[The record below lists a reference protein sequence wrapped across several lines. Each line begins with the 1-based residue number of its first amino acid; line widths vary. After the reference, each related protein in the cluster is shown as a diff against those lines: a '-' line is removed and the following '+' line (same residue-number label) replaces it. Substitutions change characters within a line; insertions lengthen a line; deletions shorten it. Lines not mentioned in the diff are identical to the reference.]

1 MRVGGA
7 SRGWCEGGRSH
18 QGMVGGW
25 EEPSEDGVKV
35 GGAIRGWWEGGRSHQ
50 GWCEGRRSHQGMV

>member
-7 SRGWCEGGRSH
+7 IRGWCEGGRSH

-25 EEPSEDGVKV
+25 EDPSGNGVEVGGSGDGMKV
-35 GGAIRGWWEGGRSHQ
+35 GGAIKGWCEGGRSHQ
-50 GWCEGRRSHQGMV
+50 GMV